1 MKKIR
6 LSVCMIFVL
15 LLVSCSS
22 SPHPFK
28 QHLDT
33 LKEKFPTADITVEND
48 ILTMKQAVDFDSSSL
63 PINENSC
70 DYIVY
75 DRLDYLKSDLKLNR
89 DVVFL
94 GKKRSQSTQ
103 ITKFDSQMLCTDFYT
118 NTPVEVVDVYY
129 GDIEKGETITLKED
143 VAILTDETGTESIQT
158 YGIPPIKGEQEYI
171 FILTKV
177 PQETKEIDKYYSYMS
192 GCLGEL
198 TIDAAALDFKSRESY
213 LEKVDFSMEELMADL
228 LENYYNKE
236 TADLR
241 LDEKEEC
248 RKLLDPFTE
257 NEAALRKDP
266 DATLDELRGA
276 LDKERLSLLDR
287 QLAQYG
293 QK

>member
-1 MKKIR
+1 MKKIY

-22 SPHPFK
+22 STHPFE
-28 QHLDT
+28 QHLT
-33 LKEKFPTADITVEND
+33 ILKEKFPDASITVENAT
-48 ILTMKQAVDFDSSSL
+48 LTMKQTVDFDSSSL

-75 DRLDYLKSDLKLNR
+75 DRLDDLKSDLKLGR
-89 DVVFL
+89 DIVFL
-94 GKKRSQSTQ
+94 GKKCSQSTQ
-103 ITKFDSQMLCTDFYT
+103 ITKFDTQMLCTDFYT

-129 GDIEKGETITLKED
+129 GDIEKGETVTLKEY

-158 YGIPPIKGEQEYI
+158 YGIPPIKGDQEYI
-171 FILTKV
+171 FILTRV
-177 PQETKEIDKYYSYMS
+177 PQKTKEIDKYYSYMS
-192 GCLGEL
+192 GYLGEL
-198 TIDAAALDFKSRESY
+198 TMDAAALNFKSREIY
-213 LEKVDFSMEELMADL
+213 LEKVDFSKEELMADL
-228 LENYYNKE
+228 LENYYNEE

-257 NEAALRKDP
+257 KEAALKKDT
-266 DATLDELRGA
+266 DATLEELRGA

-287 QLAQYG
+287 MMARYG